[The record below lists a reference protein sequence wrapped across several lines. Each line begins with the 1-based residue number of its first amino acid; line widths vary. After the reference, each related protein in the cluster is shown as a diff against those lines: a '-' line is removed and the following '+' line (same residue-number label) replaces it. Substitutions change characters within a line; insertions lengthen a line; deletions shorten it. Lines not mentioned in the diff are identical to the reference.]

1 MGLNTVIE
9 SLGVYTPEGRLSTK
23 ELIDGCRIK
32 PVIDIED
39 LTGIKTRPMV
49 GEDEYALDLARE
61 ATTRCFDISKYSPEN
76 IDLVICTNIS
86 RYNGPNFKAG
96 FEPSTAALLARE
108 FDFSNAILF
117 DEPNACAGMFT
128 ALFIVDAYLKAG
140 YIKRGM
146 VISGEALTCLARTAQ
161 KEMSAPFDPQMAC
174 LTVGDAGA
182 AFILEQTDNPDA
194 GFHDMDAFTVA
205 KHCDL
210 CIGTYSK
217 EPHGGFVMY
226 TDSIKI
232 HQIAIGMTAEHV
244 GRMVKGTKWENSEN
258 HHYIMHQTGTRAIKT
273 TQKSINEW
281 VGTTVCSKE
290 NTIVNVIERGNGA
303 STAHFV
309 ALWDHIRNGSIKS
322 GENILFA
329 VQSSGINLGVALYTL
344 DNLPAR
350 VMNWAGAEKQEE
362 IKKALQR

>member
-23 ELIDGCRIK
+23 ELVDGCKVK
-32 PVIDIED
+32 PVFDLEE
-39 LTGIKTRPMV
+39 LTGIKNRPMV
-49 GEDEYALDLARE
+49 AENEYALDLARE
-61 ATTRCFDISKYSPEN
+61 AATRCFEISKYQPN
-76 IDLVICTNIS
+76 DIDLVICTNIS
-86 RYNGPNFKAG
+86 RYNGPNWKAS
-96 FEPSTAALLARE
+96 FEPSTAALLARD
-108 FDFSNAILF
+108 FDFSNAIIF

-128 ALFIVDAYLKAG
+128 ALYIADAYLKAG
-140 YIKRGM
+140 FVKRAM

-182 AFILEQTDNPDA
+182 AFILEQTDNPDV

-205 KHCDL
+205 EHCDY
-210 CIGTYSK
+210 CIAQFSK

-232 HQIAIGMTAEHV
+232 HQVAIGMTAEHV

-273 TQKSINEW
+273 TRKSINDW
-281 VGTTVCSKE
+281 VGTEVCSEK
-290 NTIVNVIERGNGA
+290 NSIVNVIERGNSA

-309 ALWDHIRNGSIKS
+309 ALWDHIRNGAIKS
-322 GENILFA
+322 KENILFA

-344 DNLPAR
+344 DDLPAR
-350 VMNWAGAEKQEE
+350 VMNWSRMEQPEA
-362 IKKALQR
+362 IKEAM

>member
-9 SLGVYTPEGRLSTK
+9 SLGVYYPDGRLSTK
-23 ELIDGCRIK
+23 ELVDGCRVK
-32 PVIDIED
+32 PVFDLEE
-39 LTGIKTRPMV
+39 LTGIKTRPV
-49 GEDEYALDLARE
+49 VADNEYALDLARE
-61 ATTRCFDISKYSPEN
+61 AATRCFEISKYQPKD

-86 RYNGPNFKAG
+86 RYNGPNWKAS
-96 FEPSTAALLARE
+96 FEPSTAASLARD
-108 FDFSNAILF
+108 FDFSNAIIF

-128 ALFIVDAYLKAG
+128 ALYIVDAYLKAG
-140 YIKRGM
+140 FIKRGM

-161 KEMSAPFDPQMAC
+161 KEISAPFDPQMAC

-182 AFILEQTDNPDA
+182 AFILEQTDNPDI

-205 KHCDL
+205 QHCDY

-232 HQIAIGMTAEHV
+232 HQVAIGMTAEHV

-273 TQKSINEW
+273 TQKSINDW
-281 VGTTVCSKE
+281 VGTEVCSEK
-290 NTIVNVIERGNGA
+290 NSIVNVIERGNGA

-309 ALWDHIRNGSIKS
+309 ALWDHIRNGAIKS
-322 GENILFA
+322 KENILFA

-344 DNLPAR
+344 DDLPAR
-350 VMNWAGAEKQEE
+350 VMNWSRMEQREA
-362 IKKALQR
+362 IKEAV